1 VFPYLPFIVFEAQN
15 ITNEKV
21 CGECNLLKVALPVDG
36 RSEFNSTFH
45 GLWSWSSCLRPW
57 LRSGASCR
65 VPMPRTATTRAV
77 TTMQH
82 LSPCPPPH
90 VVTTS
95 PSKTHSVT
103 STTEPAPSVPVPQGH
118 STVSAVAFQV
128 VTVMEE
134 ESSVGAGELNVLAPL
149 ALRAGATS
157 ATVATGATSATVCV
171 PCGAGTYSPA
181 GASACEVHELT
192 VVNHCQ
198 AFS

>member
-1 VFPYLPFIVFEAQN
+1 
-15 ITNEKV
+15 
-21 CGECNLLKVALPVDG
+21 
-36 RSEFNSTFH
+36 
-45 GLWSWSSCLRPW
+45 
-57 LRSGASCR
+57 
-65 VPMPRTATTRAV
+65 
-77 TTMQH
+77 
-82 LSPCPPPH
+82 
-90 VVTTS
+90 
-95 PSKTHSVT
+95 
-103 STTEPAPSVPVPQGH
+103 
-118 STVSAVAFQV
+118 
-128 VTVMEE
+128 MEE